1 MRRRQTIPYQWLI
14 LARPSDWNLAERLPL
29 GSGILLLTPLSI
41 SVVRGLRLLARERK
55 LEIVIEGPRSARRV
69 HNVRELR
76 AAMLQRTPLIL
87 LSPLYPTT
95 SHPDWQPLPRMRAAA
110 LARLGGRTLLAL
122 GGMDARRFARIR
134 KLGFR
139 GWAGITAFRT

>member
-1 MRRRQTIPYQWLI
+1 MRRRQTVPRQWLI
-14 LARPSDWNLAERLPL
+14 LATPDDRSVVKRLPR
-29 GSGILLLTPLSI
+29 GSGVLLLAPFSI
-41 SVVRGLRLLARERK
+41 SAMRRLRQLARERN
-55 LEIVIEGPRSARRV
+55 LVIVIEEPRAARRV

-110 LARLGGRTLLAL
+110 LARLGGRNCWHLAAWMRA
-122 GGMDARRFARIR
+122 GS
-134 KLGFR
+134 R
-139 GWAGITAFRT
+139 GSKI